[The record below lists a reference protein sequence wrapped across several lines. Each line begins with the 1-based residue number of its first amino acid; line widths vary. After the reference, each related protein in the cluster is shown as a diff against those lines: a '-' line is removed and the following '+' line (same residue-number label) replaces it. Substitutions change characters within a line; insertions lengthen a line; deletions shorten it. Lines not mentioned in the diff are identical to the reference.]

1 MKTKAVIPRIYPSIS
16 QEGLTL
22 RDHFATIAL
31 PSILR
36 FHLEENPEKSA
47 KQAYR
52 IADAMMQQREAIP
65 GEPYA
70 AIDENHTKGKAGES
84 PSKQECVQTSSKLP
98 LEKIALTP
106 TEFATLF
113 GRHFNWTYRQ
123 IYAGKIKV
131 ISNFGR
137 IMIPRSEVDRLLQQR
152 EIYSG
157 KKKSK

>member
-22 RDHFATIAL
+22 RDHFAIIAL

-36 FHLEENPEKSA
+36 FHLEENPQKSA

-65 GEPYA
+65 GEPSA
-70 AIDENHTKGKAGES
+70 ATEENHTKGKAAES
-84 PSKQECVQTSSKLP
+84 PSKQESVQTSSKLP
-98 LEKIALTP
+98 PEKVTLTP
-106 TEFATLF
+106 TQFASLF
-113 GRHFNWTYRQ
+113 NRHYTWAYRQ

-131 ISNFGR
+131 ISNLGR
-137 IMIPRSEVDRLLQQR
+137 IMIPRSEVDRLLQER

-157 KKKSK
+157 KK